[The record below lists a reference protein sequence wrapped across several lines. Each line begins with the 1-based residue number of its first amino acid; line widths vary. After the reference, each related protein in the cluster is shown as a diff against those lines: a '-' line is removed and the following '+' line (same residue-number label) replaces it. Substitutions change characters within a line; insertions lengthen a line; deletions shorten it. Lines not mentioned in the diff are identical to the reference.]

1 MSEFNYL
8 LVKKLY
14 FKTLTVVE
22 DRKEV
27 KNLKLLSTTLI
38 FGELR
43 LYH

>member
-1 MSEFNYL
+1 MSEFKYL

-14 FKTLTVVE
+14 FKTLTVEE

-38 FGELR
+38 FSELR